1 MEMAKKNRTK
11 SLILGILIVTTLVFG
26 VNFVAFSGGPEPG
39 DGTKITG
46 KAKTVILTAVQI
58 SINGWPV
65 VVQVI
70 VGECNDAQFQIGPY
84 VEEDGAITSTNI
96 AGIVESDLLL
106 QILPDA
112 GPAGCYSESGGED
125 LIITKVT
132 EFFNSGT
139 TVSAVVNLQVIE

>member
-1 MEMAKKNRTK
+1 MAKKNRTK
-11 SLILGILIVTTLVFG
+11 ALILGIVIVTTLVFG
-26 VNFVAFSGGPEPG
+26 VNFVAFSGGPEPPP

-70 VGECNDAQFQIGPY
+70 VGECNDAQFQLGPY
-84 VEEDGAITSTNI
+84 VEGNGLITSTNI
-96 AGIVESDLLL
+96 AEIIESDLLY
-106 QILPDA
+106 QTLPDA
-112 GPAGCYSESGGED
+112 GPAGCYSEYGGED

-139 TVSAVVNLQVIE
+139 TVSAVVNLQMIE

>member
-1 MEMAKKNRTK
+1 MAKKNRTK
-11 SLILGILIVTTLVFG
+11 ALILGIVIVTTLVFG
-26 VNFVAFSGGPEPG
+26 VNFVAFSGGPEPPGG
-39 DGTKITG
+39 DEKITG
-46 KAKTVILTAVQI
+46 KAKRVILTAVQI

-70 VGECNDAQFQIGPY
+70 VGECNDAQFQLGPY
-84 VEEDGAITSTNI
+84 VEENGPITSTNI
-96 AGIVESDLLL
+96 DKIVESSLLY

-112 GPAGCYSESGGED
+112 GPAGCYSEYGGED

-139 TVSAVVNLQVIE
+139 TVSAVVNLQMIE